1 MKPPII
7 ETRHLFALIIIQK
20 FYVFNSKYLKKYLPL
35 QITEYEKKHT
45 CMPAAEKGGSYQR
58 RDNSM
63 QSPIRETLN
72 ILVLLCHNHTEIAL
86 I

>member
-1 MKPPII
+1 MK
-7 ETRHLFALIIIQK
+7 
-20 FYVFNSKYLKKYLPL
+20 KKP
-35 QITEYEKKHT
+35 TFH
-45 CMPAAEKGGSYQR
+45 AAEKGGSYQR

-72 ILVLLCHNHTEIAL
+72 ILVLLYHNHTEIAL